1 VSPHSQE
8 TQKKLRQDTN
18 KNINRKDRE
27 GKRERI
33 QIEATRDKI
42 QIERKI
48 WKRYDHIIVRYKQ
61 NLVTVKLFLVFR
73 NLKKIISV
81 KIMQERIKKKNA
93 IFELTF

>member
-1 VSPHSQE
+1 MSPHSQE

-18 KNINRKDRE
+18 IGINRKDRE

-42 QIERKI
+42 QTERKI
-48 WKRYDHIIVRYKQ
+48 WKRYEHLIVRFKQ

-73 NLKKIISV
+73 NLKKISSV
-81 KIMQERIKKKNA
+81 KIVRESKKKKNA
-93 IFELTF
+93 TFELTF